1 MNRLLRWTA
10 LITAGCV
17 VPVTRA
23 VAQGAPA
30 DSTVHRTTLDNGLQ
44 VIVAENHSVP
54 IVTVLIAVRN
64 GAMTQDSGDEG
75 MAHLYEHL
83 LFRSYKGDP
92 DAFAALFDD
101 HAQAVHRY
109 ATGLTGNWSAA
120 EEVVSLTFLEA
131 WRLRQTVKRDGG
143 SLRPWLLG
151 IAVNVTH
158 NQIRAARRH
167 QPAMSRLPPPR
178 PGLPDFADEV
188 TARLDGRDRLV
199 AVRAAVQALPA
210 RERDVLIC
218 IWSGLDSAE
227 AAQALGVPEGTVRTR
242 LFRARRRLRELLDD
256 AGSQAGSNTSQ
267 NNRRGGRDG
276 TDQQQATH
284 LAPRRT
290 P

>member
-1 MNRLLRWTA
+1 MAASGQYIHMEPSPRSR
-10 LITAGCV
+10 V
-17 VPVTRA
+17 RA
-23 VAQGAPA
+23 
-30 DSTVHRTTLDNGLQ
+30 
-44 VIVAENHSVP
+44 
-54 IVTVLIAVRN
+54 
-64 GAMTQDSGDEG
+64 
-75 MAHLYEHL
+75 
-83 LFRSYKGDP
+83 GDP

-151 IAVNVTH
+151 IAVNVTR

-167 QPAMSRLPPPR
+167 QAAMSRLPPPR